1 MLERRVGR
9 QDRVVRL
16 DNGTGKGRRRV
27 HAELE
32 LGLLPVV
39 RRQALKDERAE
50 AGPRPTTEGME
61 DEEALQT
68 IAVVHEAANLVHH
81 DVDLLLADRVV
92 ATGVWVATVNYVA
105 VAIARDYAQLLA
117 ASSLPVIIVSGWKR
131 LR

>member
-1 MLERRVGR
+1 
-9 QDRVVRL
+9 
-16 DNGTGKGRRRV
+16 
-27 HAELE
+27 
-32 LGLLPVV
+32 
-39 RRQALKDERAE
+39 
-50 AGPRPTTEGME
+50 ME

-92 ATGVWVATVNYVA
+92 ATGVWVATVNYVGA
-105 VAIARDYAQLLA
+105 AIARDYAQLLA